1 MDAETKTD
9 ILKDPKVETI
19 LHSEL
24 GLSILNDRIKSH
36 LNISKEFANF
46 LKKRAVLEEQSA
58 KDLQKIAKSFLET
71 FQDNHASSSSFPAV
85 LVKSLQIHEQLAA
98 NSFTQHKAFSTCSD
112 EVLDFYKGC
121 DRKRKSI
128 KEYAKRQENSYLE
141 AVVHMDKSKAR
152 FKSAESDYNHTLDQK
167 NASDNQ
173 KKVGF
178 FKPKSNAQLSRL
190 EEEARS
196 KAESAESDMK
206 SNIQN
211 AQTAQQELLLIHRPN
226 YIKQFFSLQK
236 EIEASLNCN
245 YLRYTKLCETHTVM
259 NGVLI
264 RPQNISTQSCGFEHA
279 LHNFDS
285 NADFRQY
292 VLDSS
297 SRRKNDQNPSDAS
310 KTKIVQPPSSYGPSN
325 TSSTPPSVNISTPTN
340 PTHISTPSTNNF
352 NRPMTSHNQIA
363 SNSQKPQPQETLP
376 SPTKPLKPAPAP
388 APAPPN
394 PALSSRGSPSPTK
407 SETIHPLPEVQT
419 PTATNPPNIDT
430 NPLPP
435 STQTKLKTSD
445 SAKPPSPNFFPAQ
458 DIVESNNKPQSPVS
472 DSTILF
478 GAHLEAIL
486 LREHSNV
493 PNVVVQC
500 TTQIET
506 FGLNIQGIYRIPS
519 SAAKVLALRQQF
531 TKEPLTILNSAKDY
545 GNDVHSLADLL
556 KSFFRE
562 LSEPLIPNQHY
573 NDFIDAGKVE
583 DEARRRDAVHRAI
596 NDLPDANYSTIRHLT
611 IHLTKIKDN
620 SDVNKMS
627 TNNLAII
634 WGPTLLK
641 QATIPEISSF
651 SRTIEI
657 LIDYCFTI
665 FDYD

>member
-1 MDAETKTD
+1 MDTEANAE
-9 ILKDPKVETI
+9 ILKDPKIETI

-36 LNISKEFANF
+36 LNISKELANF
-46 LKKRAVLEEQSA
+46 LKKRSVLEEQSA

-71 FQDNHASSSSFPAV
+71 FQDKNPPSTSFPAA
-85 LVKSLQIHEQLAA
+85 LIKSLQIHEQLAS
-98 NSFTQHKAFSTCSD
+98 NSFTQQKALSTCSD
-112 EVLDFYKGC
+112 EVLDFYKNC

-128 KEYAKRQENSYLE
+128 KEYAKRQENTYLE
-141 AVVHMDKSKAR
+141 AVIQMDKSKAR
-152 FKSAESDYNHTLDQK
+152 FKSAEHDYNHTLDQK

-178 FKPKSNAQLSRL
+178 FKPKSNAQLSKL

-206 SNIQN
+206 SKIQN

-226 YIKQFFSLQK
+226 YIKQFFSLQR
-236 EIEASLNCN
+236 EIEAALNCN
-245 YLRYTKLCETHTVM
+245 YLRYSKLCETHTVM
-259 NGVLI
+259 NGLLI
-264 RPQNISTQSCGFEHA
+264 RPQTPSTKSSGFENA
-279 LHNFDS
+279 LDNFNS

-292 VLDSS
+292 VLDTAV
-297 SRRKNDQNPSDAS
+297 RRKNNQNPSDAS
-310 KTKIVQPPSSYGPSN
+310 KTKIVQPPSSYGPAN
-325 TSSTPPSVNISTPTN
+325 QSSTPPSINISIPSN
-340 PTHISTPSTNNF
+340 PTHISSQSTSNF
-352 NRPMTSHNQIA
+352 NRPMTSHHLQSANRPK
-363 SNSQKPQPQETLP
+363 SDKQETLP
-376 SPTKPLKPAPAP
+376 STANALKPSTPISP
-388 APAPPN
+388 I
-394 PALSSRGSPSPTK
+394 SSKTSPSPTK
-407 SETIHPLPEVQT
+407 SETHHTNVDQQS
-419 PTATNPPNIDT
+419 ATVHESSNT
-430 NPLPP
+430 NVTQLPP
-435 STQTKLKTSD
+435 LTKSPSQTSAST
-445 SAKPPSPNFFPAQ
+445 KPPSP
-458 DIVESNNKPQSPVS
+458 DILSSHHANATQKDSPPKILDTS
-472 DSTILF
+472 ILF

-493 PNVVVQC
+493 PNIVVQC
-500 TTQIET
+500 TSQIET
-506 FGLNIQGIYRIPS
+506 FGLNLQGIYRIPS
-519 SAAKVLALRQQF
+519 SAAKVSALRHQF
-531 TKEPLTILNSAKDY
+531 TVEPLTKLNSPKDY
-545 GNDVHSLADLL
+545 GNDIHSLADLL

-573 NDFIDAGKVE
+573 NDFIEAGNVD

-596 NDLPDANYSTIRHLT
+596 NDLPDANYSTIRHIT
-611 IHLTKIKDN
+611 IHLAKIKEN

>member
-1 MDAETKTD
+1 MDAETKSD
-9 ILKDPKVETI
+9 ILKDPKIETI

-46 LKKRAVLEEQSA
+46 LKKRAILEEQSA
-58 KDLQKIAKSFLET
+58 KDLQKTTKSFLET
-71 FQDNHASSSSFPAV
+71 FQETNAPSTSFPAV

-98 NSFTQHKAFSTCSD
+98 NSFTQYKAFSTCSD
-112 EVLDFYKGC
+112 ELLDFYKNS

-141 AVVHMDKSKAR
+141 AVVQMDKSKAR

-206 SNIQN
+206 SKIQS

-226 YIKQFFSLQK
+226 YIKQFFSLQR
-236 EIEASLNCN
+236 EIESSLNCN
-245 YLRYTKLCETHTVM
+245 YLRYTKLCETHTAM
-259 NGVLI
+259 NGMLI
-264 RPQNISTQSCGFEHA
+264 RPQTVSAQNCGFEHA
-279 LHNFDS
+279 LDAFDS

-292 VLDSS
+292 VLDSAT
-297 SRRKNDQNPSDAS
+297 RRKNDQNPSDAS
-310 KTKIVQPPSSYGPSN
+310 KTKIVQPPSSYGNSN
-325 TSSTPPSVNISTPTN
+325 HPPTPPSVNISTPTN
-340 PTHISTPSTNNF
+340 PTHISNPSTNNF
-352 NRPMTSHNQIA
+352 NRPIPSTNQQAPNNQKQPSHQL
-363 SNSQKPQPQETLP
+363 PP
-376 SPTKPLKPAPAP
+376 SPTKSQKASPSPSAMKGPTVPTTT
-388 APAPPN
+388 
-394 PALSSRGSPSPTK
+394 SPSPTK
-407 SETIHPLPEVQT
+407 SDTVRPLPELQR
-419 PTATNPPNIDT
+419 
-430 NPLPP
+430 P
-435 STQTKLKTSD
+435 STPKSSKAAASPPPMSIHTKPNAADLTT
-445 SAKPPSPNFFPAQ
+445 PPSPNFFPTQ
-458 DIVESNNKPQSPVS
+458 SSVDPPSKPQTPIT

-493 PNVVVQC
+493 PNIVAQC

-519 SAAKVLALRQQF
+519 AAPKVLALRQQF
-531 TKEPLTILNSAKDY
+531 TNDPLTVLNSPKDY
-545 GNDVHSLADLL
+545 GNDVHCLADLL

-562 LSEPLIPNQHY
+562 LSEPLIPDQHY
-573 NDFIDAGKVE
+573 NDFIDAGNVE